1 MTKNM
6 HSKFLIKVSAEGV
19 ALGLGT
25 ADHFVFACI
34 TDFKLNSVVSSC
46 SAAEDSPLGLSQKRR
61 YNPEKC
67 WGTVQANAMI
77 MS

>member
-1 MTKNM
+1 M
-6 HSKFLIKVSAEGV
+6 KVSAEGA

-25 ADHFVFACI
+25 ADHFVSACI

-61 YNPEKC
+61 YNPES

-77 MS
+77 KELRAADVKTF